1 MAKMRTL
8 KDVLES
14 GYNMLAICHN
24 VRCRHVHDVDVKLMA
39 DRIGSAQSLI
49 PVPNMHHFS
58 EQMRCKKCG
67 HKGMYIWVEAPVN
80 PEPIANSAL
89 NFRIYAYDLAMKR
102 PWYEVAR
109 MGDTEVA
116 HAAFEIAEAI
126 HPRRRMELTFQNRVL
141 RSSQLKSLVGGK
153 V

>member
-8 KDVLES
+8 NDVLES
-14 GYNMLAICHN
+14 GYKMLAICHN
-24 VRCRHVHDVDVKLMA
+24 VRCRHLHDVDVKLMA

-80 PEPIANSAL
+80 PEPTMESAL
-89 NFRIYAYDLAMKR
+89 NFRIYTYHDASKR
-102 PWYEVAR
+102 RWYEIAR

-116 HAAFEIAEAI
+116 HAAFDVAESI
-126 HPRRRMELTFQNRVL
+126 YPRRRIELTFQNRVL
-141 RSSQLKSLVGGK
+141 RSSLLKTVAG
-153 V
+153 